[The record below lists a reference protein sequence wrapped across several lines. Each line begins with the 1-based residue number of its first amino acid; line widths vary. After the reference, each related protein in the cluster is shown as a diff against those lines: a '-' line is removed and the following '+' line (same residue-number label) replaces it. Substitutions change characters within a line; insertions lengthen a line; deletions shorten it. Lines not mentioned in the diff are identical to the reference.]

1 MKNYS
6 YIGISLVILIFGII
20 VIPEIVDR
28 VQDSSV
34 VSSNR
39 SDTKEER
46 AAVSKEELSYIVMNG
61 EKRRI
66 PDFSFVDQKGD
77 TITNKDYE
85 GKVFIAEFFFT
96 TCPTIC
102 PIMNRNLVELQ
113 EEFKGNEDF
122 GVASFSID
130 PAHDTPEVLKEY
142 AKLNGITHK
151 NWHLMTGDR
160 EAIYDLA
167 NSGFNI
173 YAGEDP
179 DAQGGF
185 AHSGYFAL
193 IDQEGF
199 IRSRNDKF
207 GNPIIYYR
215 GSVERGKTVGV
226 GEEEPQ
232 IDILEQDIKRL
243 LKDGDQE

>member
-6 YIGISLVILIFGII
+6 YIGISLVILVFGII
-20 VIPEIVDR
+20 VIPEIIDR
-28 VQDSSV
+28 IEGEAV
-34 VSSNR
+34 VKSNR

-46 AAVSKEELSYIVMNG
+46 EASKKELAYVIMNG
-61 EKRRI
+61 EKKRI
-66 PDFSFVDQKGD
+66 PDFSFVNQDGD
-77 TITNKDYE
+77 TITQEDYK
-85 GKVFIAEFFFT
+85 GKVFVAEFFFT

-102 PIMNRNLVELQ
+102 PIMNKNLVGVQ
-113 EEFKGNEDF
+113 EKFKNNEDF
-122 GVASFSID
+122 GIASFSID
-130 PAHDTPEVLKEY
+130 PTHDTPQVLKQY
-142 AKLNGITHK
+142 AEVHGIDHQ
-151 NWHLMTGDR
+151 NWHLLTGDR
-160 EAIYDLA
+160 EEIYDLA

-179 DAQGGF
+179 EAEGGF

-199 IRSRNDKF
+199 IRSREDKF

-215 GSVERGKTVGV
+215 GSVERGKQVGV

-232 IDILEQDIKRL
+232 IDILEQDIINL
-243 LKDGDQE
+243 LKNGAKD